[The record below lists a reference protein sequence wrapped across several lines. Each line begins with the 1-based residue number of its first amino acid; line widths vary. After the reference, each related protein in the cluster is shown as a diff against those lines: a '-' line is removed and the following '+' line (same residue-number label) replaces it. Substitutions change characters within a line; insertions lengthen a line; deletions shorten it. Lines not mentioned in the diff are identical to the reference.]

1 MRWGPSVGAAMLTMA
16 CLSVTSPA
24 FAGCEA
30 TSTLTQG
37 VGECHRS
44 AEEMNQA
51 YQQAADDGYTYK
63 LDPRCKPGDS
73 RVQCQ
78 VYAGCTTADGADG
91 TIYIIWRYDDA
102 TGSRTREG
110 TACLTP
116 SEYRSLGTITP
127 AMVRREMQRLSWPR
141 AVLDIQPPD
150 GQTLINF
157 DTNFFTSNTQP
168 TTQTVVLLGQQV
180 TIEAT
185 PSEYTW
191 HFGDGTATTT
201 TSPGAAYPALD
212 VTHRYAEPGQL
223 RPSVDTTYTGRY
235 RVNGDAW
242 QDIPGS
248 LTVAGE
254 SVQLRVRS
262 AAPHLVGSP
271 A

>member
-1 MRWGPSVGAAMLTMA
+1 VRDLVST
-16 CLSVTSPA
+16 
-24 FAGCEA
+24 AG
-30 TSTLTQG
+30 
-37 VGECHRS
+37 
-44 AEEMNQA
+44 
-51 YQQAADDGYTYK
+51 DDGYTYK

-78 VYAGCTTADGADG
+78 VYAGCTTADGAEG
-91 TIYIIWRYDDA
+91 TIYVIWRYDDA

-116 SEYRSLGTITP
+116 GEYRSLGTITP
-127 AMVRREMQRLSWPR
+127 AMVRREMQRLSWPK
-141 AVLDIQPPD
+141 AELDIQPPD

-157 DTNFFTSNTQP
+157 DTNFFTSNTDP

-191 HFGDGTATTT
+191 HFGDGAATTT

-212 VTHRYAEPGQL
+212 VTYRYGEPGHV

-254 SVQLRVRS
+254 SVALRVRS

>member
-1 MRWGPSVGAAMLTMA
+1 MRRLVIAASLLLPLFFCAPAEASTRCGAT
-16 CLSVTSPA
+16 
-24 FAGCEA
+24 A
-30 TSTLTQG
+30 TLYSGHADCVRGADQVRNLVST
-37 VGECHRS
+37 
-44 AEEMNQA
+44 
-51 YQQAADDGYTYK
+51 AADDGYTYK

-78 VYAGCTTADGADG
+78 VYAGCTTADGAEG
-91 TIYIIWRYDDA
+91 TIYVIWRYDDA

-116 SEYRSLGTITP
+116 GEYRSLGTITP
-127 AMVRREMQRLSWPR
+127 AMVRREMQRLSWPK
-141 AVLDIQPPD
+141 AELDIQPPD

-157 DTNFFTSNTQP
+157 DTNFFTSNTDP

-191 HFGDGTATTT
+191 HFGDGAATTT

-212 VTHRYAEPGQL
+212 VTYRYGEPGHV

-254 SVQLRVRS
+254 SVALRVRS